1 MLDKNFIGAFN
12 TKKYILISIL
22 CLIIWIVFY
31 SSIIPFSQWITY
43 SFLGL
48 EENTPIAMAFEFFF
62 YDTPKILL
70 LLVLMVYI
78 LAVLRAGFNTEKINS
93 YLVGKGKLFGYTLA
107 SFFGSVT
114 PFCSCS
120 SIPLFISFT
129 NSRIPLGITMSFLIT
144 SPLINEVAIVI
155 LWGLLGWKLT
165 LIYIVAGI
173 LSGIIGGLIIDLL
186 RAERWL
192 QPFLQNSLNPKKS
205 FGGSLS
211 VSIKPTLIQ
220 RHTIAF
226 EETKKIVKQVW
237 LWVVIGVGIGA
248 GLHGYVPQE
257 WFEQH
262 FSNSDFWSVP
272 LAVIA
277 GIPLYTGATGI
288 IPIMES
294 LLMKGMPL
302 GTTFAFCMSAVGAS
316 LPEILM
322 LKQVMRPQLLAT
334 FIIILLVLFTLI
346 GWLLNFVGMV

>member
-1 MLDKNFIGAFN
+1 MLTSFAQNLT
-12 TKKYILISIL
+12 TKKYLLISSIILIVWIIL
-22 CLIIWIVFY
+22 Y
-31 SSIIPFSQWITY
+31 SSIIPFSKWLSY
-43 SFLGL
+43 SLLGL
-48 EENTPIAMAFEFFF
+48 EESTPLALALEFFF

-78 LAVLRAGFNTEKINS
+78 LAVVRAGFNTEKINT
-93 YLVGKGKLFGYTLA
+93 YLVGKGKLFAYTLGA
-107 SFFGSVT
+107 FFGAVT

-165 LIYIVAGI
+165 LIYIIAGI
-173 LSGIIGGLIIDLL
+173 LSGIIGGIIIDLF

-192 QPFLQNSLNPKKS
+192 QPFLQNTLSPKNT
-205 FGGSLS
+205 FGGSLT

-220 RHTIAF
+220 RHTVAYA
-226 EETKKIVKQVW
+226 ETKKIVKQVW
-237 LWVVIGVGIGA
+237 FWIILGVAIGA
-248 GLHGYVPQE
+248 GLHGYVPQD

-262 FSNSDFWSVP
+262 FTDASFWSVP
-272 LAVIA
+272 IAVIA
-277 GIPLYTGATGI
+277 GIPLYSGATGI

-294 LLMKGMPL
+294 LLLKGMPL

-322 LKQVMRPQLLAT
+322 LKQVMRPQLLVL
-334 FIIILLVLFTLI
+334 FVVILLILFTLI
-346 GWLLNFVGMV
+346 GWLLNFVAIF